1 MSLTAL
7 ASLILALCKAVPA
20 AAQLA
25 ELVGAQLAEGR
36 RHAADALTQADLAR
50 VAAQPWV
57 CPRTCP
63 HQRLH
68 RTEQPAPAAGPAGL

>member
-1 MSLTAL
+1 MSLAAL
-7 ASLILALCKAVPA
+7 ASIILALCKAVPA

-36 RHAADALTQADLAR
+36 RHAADELTQADLAR

-63 HQRLH
+63 HRMH
-68 RTEQPAPAAGPAGL
+68 GTEQPAAPTRPAGL